1 MERLLALFKRF
12 KTRERIL
19 LISALIVLFYISLDR
34 VAITPFFQSIH
45 ETKERLETQKKLL
58 KKYYSF
64 VANKKHYENRL
75 NELENHYA
83 KLQEKYLSED
93 TEELASAKLQEII
106 NNIANRNGLVVSRS
120 TALKKEVINKKPY
133 LIALSI
139 NFEILD
145 IDSSQK
151 LQNFLYDIEHNHD
164 KLLFIDNL
172 RIKTLGLNVIKGA
185 TISSTLM
192 AIVSIEKKS

>member
-1 MERLLALFKRF
+1 MEKLLALFKRF

-19 LISALIVLFYISLDR
+19 LILALIVLFYISLDR
-34 VAITPFFQSIH
+34 IAITPFFKSIN

-64 VANKKHYENRL
+64 VANKKQYENRL
-75 NELENHYA
+75 NELENYYA
-83 KLQEKYLSED
+83 KIQEKYLSEE

-106 NNIANRNGLVVSRS
+106 NNLANKNGLVVSRS
-120 TALKKEVINKKPY
+120 TALKKEIINKKPY

-145 IDSSQK
+145 IDNSQK
-151 LQNFLYDIEHNHD
+151 LQNFLYDIEHNND

-192 AIVSIEKKS
+192 AIASIEKKS